1 MAGSGS
7 GWHGFWDR
15 GGFWRAAL
23 VAVGYIAVYLGI
35 GWLIGRVFDG
45 SISADDPLGDTTTVV
60 LGLVVPTAI
69 GSVVLLV
76 FSWSIGF
83 LPRPLFGRQ
92 PVRARWWMW
101 GAPILVAAAA
111 VFHFIGAPYGR
122 YAPGVVVAMLFV
134 GLFVGVSEELLT
146 RGLGVSLLR
155 RGGYREWSVMVLSS
169 LLFALLHLTNAISG
183 QPIATVL
190 ITVVYTFGF
199 GISMY
204 LTMRVGGN
212 LVWPMLLHAMTDP
225 STALAAG
232 GIDTSVATAVTA
244 PLLIATIATFA
255 YDAFAIVGLIATRG
269 DAEGRADAD
278 EPRRSRRTPGVGPAT
293 VRTAD

>member
-1 MAGSGS
+1 
-7 GWHGFWDR
+7 
-15 GGFWRAAL
+15 
-23 VAVGYIAVYLGI
+23 
-35 GWLIGRVFDG
+35 
-45 SISADDPLGDTTTVV
+45 
-60 LGLVVPTAI
+60 
-69 GSVVLLV
+69 
-76 FSWSIGF
+76 
-83 LPRPLFGRQ
+83 
-92 PVRARWWMW
+92 MW

-111 VFHFIGAPYGR
+111 IFHFIGAPYGR
-122 YAPGVVVAMLFV
+122 YTPGVVIALLFV
-134 GLFVGVSEELLT
+134 GLFVGFSEEILT

-155 RGGYREWSVMVLSS
+155 RGGYKEWSVMVLSS
-169 LLFALLHLTNAISG
+169 LLFALLHLTNAFSG
-183 QPIATVL
+183 QPMTTVL

-232 GIDTSVATAVTA
+232 GIDSSVATAVTT

-255 YDAFAIVGLIATRG
+255 YDAFAIVGFIATRG

-278 EPRRSRRTPGVGPAT
+278 EPRRAPHDHPASPAVT
-293 VRTAD
+293 TD